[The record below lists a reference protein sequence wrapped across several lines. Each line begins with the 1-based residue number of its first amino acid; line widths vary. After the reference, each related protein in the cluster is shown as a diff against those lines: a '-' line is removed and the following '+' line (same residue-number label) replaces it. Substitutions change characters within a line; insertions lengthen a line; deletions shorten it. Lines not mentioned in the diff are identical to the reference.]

1 MSAERN
7 SSLRKNGKRRDSRGR
22 VLRSGESERRSDNL
36 YCYRYKDI
44 RGKRKSVYASD
55 LRKLREKEAVIEKS
69 MQDNIDYAAGNV
81 RLIDLVERYISL
93 KQGVRYNT
101 RVGYEYVLNILKKE
115 DFGYRK
121 IRSIKMSDAKLWLI
135 KLHND
140 GRGYSTL
147 TSIKGVLRPAFRMA
161 YQEDVVRKNPFDFAI
176 TSVVPN
182 DSKKR
187 EALTPVETALWMSFI
202 RNDKTYSKYYDE
214 FVVLIGTGMR
224 VSEFCGLT
232 KKDLD
237 FKNRKIRI
245 DHQLERDRHGRYYIV
260 MTKTSAGRRFIPMTN
275 EVYDALENILKK
287 RPKLKTEM
295 LIDGYSGFILFDKK
309 LQPKVALHIE
319 NECRLAMK
327 KYNKLYPDKPIN
339 KVTPHVYRH
348 TFCTNMVNAGIDL
361 KSLQYLM
368 GHSDVKVT
376 LDVYSHINYER
387 AAAEMIRLIDGK
399 EQAVTENRKLLD
411 EKKICE
417 A

>member
-1 MSAERN
+1 M
-7 SSLRKNGKRRDSRGR
+7 
-22 VLRSGESERRSDNL
+22 
-36 YCYRYKDI
+36 
-44 RGKRKSVYASD
+44 
-55 LRKLREKEAVIEKS
+55 
-69 MQDNIDYAAGNV
+69 
-81 RLIDLVERYISL
+81 
-93 KQGVRYNT
+93 
-101 RVGYEYVLNILKKE
+101 LNILKKE

-202 RNDKTYSKYYDE
+202 WNDKTYSKYYDE

-245 DHQLERDRHGRYYIV
+245 DRLLRIKTVNCAVKELGICDHMGPELLQITRICEITPPFSRD
-260 MTKTSAGRRFIPMTN
+260 
-275 EVYDALENILKK
+275 
-287 RPKLKTEM
+287 
-295 LIDGYSGFILFDKK
+295 
-309 LQPKVALHIE
+309 
-319 NECRLAMK
+319 
-327 KYNKLYPDKPIN
+327 
-339 KVTPHVYRH
+339 
-348 TFCTNMVNAGIDL
+348 IDL
-361 KSLQYLM
+361 FSCFFRLLQYR
-368 GHSDVKVT
+368 
-376 LDVYSHINYER
+376 NRR
-387 AAAEMIRLIDGK
+387 AAVRCGTGGHQSGRSGADDHDLPFPDIAFSV
-399 EQAVTENRKLLD
+399 AVLHFMRCFLPFHAR
-411 EKKICE
+411 IHR
-417 A
+417 

>member
-1 MSAERN
+1 MPSTRN
-7 SSLRKNGKRRDSRGR
+7 AYVGKDGKRRDSKGR
-22 VLRSGESERRSDNL
+22 VLKKGESERKSDHL
-36 YCYRYKDI
+36 YSYRYRDI
-44 RGKRKSVYASD
+44 RGKMKSVYASD
-55 LRKLREKEAVIEKS
+55 LRKLREKEADIEKS
-69 MQDNIDYAAGNV
+69 MQDNMDYSSGDV
-81 RLIDLVERYISL
+81 SVIDLVERYISL

-115 DFGYRK
+115 DFGYHK
-121 IRSIKMSDAKLWLI
+121 IRNIKMSDAKLWLI

-202 RNDKTYSKYYDE
+202 WNDKTYSKYYDE

-245 DHQLERDRHGRYYIV
+245 DHQLERDRHGKYYIV

-295 LIDGYSGFILFDKK
+295 LIDGYSGFILIDKK

-348 TFCTNMVNAGIDL
+348 YVL
-361 KSLQYLM
+361 
-368 GHSDVKVT
+368 
-376 LDVYSHINYER
+376 YEHGECR
-387 AAAEMIRLIDGK
+387 D
-399 EQAVTENRKLLD
+399 
-411 EKKICE
+411 
-417 A
+417 

>member
-1 MSAERN
+1 MPSTINAYVG
-7 SSLRKNGKRRDSRGR
+7 KDGKRRDSKGR
-22 VLRSGESERRSDNL
+22 VLKKGESERKSDHL
-36 YCYRYKDI
+36 YSYRYRDI
-44 RGKRKSVYASD
+44 RGKMKSVYASD
-55 LRKLREKEAVIEKS
+55 LRKLREKEADIEKS
-69 MQDNIDYAAGNV
+69 MQDNMDYSSGDV
-81 RLIDLVERYISL
+81 SLIDLVERYISL

-245 DHQLERDRHGRYYIV
+245 DHQLERDRHGKYYIV
-260 MTKTSAGRRFIPMTN
+260 MTKTAAGRRFIPITN
-275 EVYDALENILKK
+275 EVHDALKNILKK

-295 LIDGYSGFILFDKK
+295 LIDGYSGFILIDKNLK
-309 LQPKVALHIE
+309 PKVAHHIE

-348 TFCTNMVNAGIDL
+348 YVECLIMV
-361 KSLQYLM
+361 SLSQKT
-368 GHSDVKVT
+368 S
-376 LDVYSHINYER
+376 I
-387 AAAEMIRLIDGK
+387 
-399 EQAVTENRKLLD
+399 QAS
-411 EKKICE
+411 
-417 A
+417 

>member
-1 MSAERN
+1 MPSTRN
-7 SSLRKNGKRRDSRGR
+7 AYVGKDGKRRDSKGR
-22 VLRSGESERRSDNL
+22 VLKKGESERKSDHL
-36 YCYRYKDI
+36 YSYRYRDI
-44 RGKRKSVYASD
+44 RGKMKSVYASD
-55 LRKLREKEAVIEKS
+55 LRKLREKEADIEKS
-69 MQDNIDYAAGNV
+69 MQDNMDYSSGDV
-81 RLIDLVERYISL
+81 SVIDLVERYISL

-115 DFGYRK
+115 DFGYHK
-121 IRSIKMSDAKLWLI
+121 IRNIKMSDAKLWLI

-187 EALTPVETALWMSFI
+187 EALTSVETALWMSFI

-245 DHQLERDRHGRYYIV
+245 DHQLERDRHGKYYSV
-260 MTKTSAGRRFIPMTN
+260 RTKTAAGRRFIPMTN
-275 EVYDALENILKK
+275 EVHDALKNILKK
-287 RPKLKTEM
+287 RPKLKAEM
-295 LIDGYSGFILFDKK
+295 LIDGYSGFILIDKNLK
-309 LQPKVALHIE
+309 PKVAHHIE

-387 AAAEMIRLIDGK
+387 AAAEMIRLTDGK
-399 EQAVTENRKLLD
+399 EQAAEEGKSMA
-411 EKKICE
+411 EKRICE

>member
-1 MSAERN
+1 MPSKRN
-7 SSLRKNGKRRDSRGR
+7 LYVGKDGRRRDSKGR
-22 VLRSGESERRSDNL
+22 VLRKGESERKSDNL
-36 YCYRYKDI
+36 YSYRYRDI
-44 RGKRKSVYASD
+44 RGKVRSVYSSD

-245 DHQLERDRHGRYYIV
+245 DHQLERDRHGKYYIV

-295 LIDGYSGFILFDKK
+295 LIDGYSGFILIDKK

-348 TFCTNMVNAGIDL
+348 YVL
-361 KSLQYLM
+361 
-368 GHSDVKVT
+368 
-376 LDVYSHINYER
+376 YEHGECR
-387 AAAEMIRLIDGK
+387 D
-399 EQAVTENRKLLD
+399 
-411 EKKICE
+411 
-417 A
+417 

>member
-1 MSAERN
+1 
-7 SSLRKNGKRRDSRGR
+7 
-22 VLRSGESERRSDNL
+22 
-36 YCYRYKDI
+36 
-44 RGKRKSVYASD
+44 
-55 LRKLREKEAVIEKS
+55 
-69 MQDNIDYAAGNV
+69 
-81 RLIDLVERYISL
+81 
-93 KQGVRYNT
+93 
-101 RVGYEYVLNILKKE
+101 
-115 DFGYRK
+115 
-121 IRSIKMSDAKLWLI
+121 MSDAKLWLI

-245 DHQLERDRHGRYYIV
+245 DHQLERDRHGKYYIV
-260 MTKTSAGRRFIPMTN
+260 MTKTAAGRRFIPMTN
-275 EVYDALENILKK
+275 EVHDALKNILKK

-295 LIDGYSGFILFDKK
+295 LIDGYSGFILIDKNLK
-309 LQPKVALHIE
+309 PKVAQ
-319 NECRLAMK
+319 CRPSNSEQVFSSD
-327 KYNKLYPDKPIN
+327 YSEP
-339 KVTPHVYRH
+339 V
-348 TFCTNMVNAGIDL
+348 
-361 KSLQYLM
+361 LQ
-368 GHSDVKVT
+368 
-376 LDVYSHINYER
+376 
-387 AAAEMIRLIDGK
+387 
-399 EQAVTENRKLLD
+399 
-411 EKKICE
+411 CE
-417 A
+417 

>member
-1 MSAERN
+1 MPSIRN
-7 SSLRKNGKRRDSRGR
+7 AYVGKDGKRRDSKGR
-22 VLRSGESERRSDNL
+22 VLKKGESERKSDHL
-36 YCYRYKDI
+36 YSYRYRDI
-44 RGKRKSVYASD
+44 RGKMKSVYASD
-55 LRKLREKEAVIEKS
+55 LRKLREKEADIEKS
-69 MQDNIDYAAGNV
+69 MQDNMDYSSGDV
-81 RLIDLVERYISL
+81 SVIDLVERYISL
-93 KQGVRYNT
+93 KKGVRYNT

-121 IRSIKMSDAKLWLI
+121 IRNIKMSDAKLWLI

-245 DHQLERDRHGRYYIV
+245 DHQLERDRHGKYYIV
-260 MTKTSAGRRFIPMTN
+260 MTKTAAGRRFIPMTN

-295 LIDGYSGFILFDKK
+295 LIDGYSGFILIDKK

-319 NECRLAMK
+319 NECRLAVNLPMT
-327 KYNKLYPDKPIN
+327 
-339 KVTPHVYRH
+339 KVTGLCLPCGQTASCDAFR
-348 TFCTNMVNAGIDL
+348 
-361 KSLQYLM
+361 
-368 GHSDVKVT
+368 
-376 LDVYSHINYER
+376 
-387 AAAEMIRLIDGK
+387 IRLF
-399 EQAVTENRKLLD
+399 A
-411 EKKICE
+411 
-417 A
+417 